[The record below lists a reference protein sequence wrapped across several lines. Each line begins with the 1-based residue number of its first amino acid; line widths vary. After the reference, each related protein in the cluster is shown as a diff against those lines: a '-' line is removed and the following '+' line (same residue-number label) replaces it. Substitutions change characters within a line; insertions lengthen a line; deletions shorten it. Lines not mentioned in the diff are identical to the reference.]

1 MLKFIIRRL
10 TRGFVTLL
18 IFQSLLF
25 ALIHYLPYDFT
36 AFLLLSPSVRGIV
49 RRQFGLHL
57 PVWEQYLNWLGR
69 FLRFDMGVSYQY
81 WPNSVLSI
89 LSTRLSRTLLLF
101 LSAAILSY
109 LLGIW
114 LGKIVA
120 WRRGSVLEAVATL
133 GGIASYTSF
142 APWLGFVMISVF
154 AWTLG
159 WFPYQRLV
167 NHNVWFDAPVTVESV
182 LSRLLITVILLTIFL
197 WITFQLTRK
206 IWRRSTRLGIQGS
219 IIALLSIVTIYLWI
233 RSGIVHLALDLLNH
247 LVLPLGTVILLSF
260 GETMMT
266 MRASMLETQNADFVL
281 MARAKGL
288 PDRVIRDRHVAR
300 NAILP
305 VITRLLL
312 NLPFVLVGS
321 LVIERVFQWQAMG
334 GIIFGAIEFQDIP
347 ILMGILSIVGMLALS
362 LHILLDILYVL
373 LDPRVRHESGSNL

>member
-10 TRGFVTLL
+10 ARGFVALL

-25 ALIHYLPYDFT
+25 ALIHSLPYDFT

-49 RRQFGLHL
+49 QRQFGMHL
-57 PVWEQYLNWLGR
+57 PVWEQYLHWLGR

-81 WPNSVLSI
+81 WPHSVASI
-89 LSTRLSRTLLLF
+89 LAARLSRTLILF

-120 WRRGSVLEAVATL
+120 WRRGSLLEAGVTL

-142 APWLGFVMISVF
+142 APWLGFVMISIF
-154 AWTLG
+154 AWSLG

-167 NHNVWFDAPVTVESV
+167 DHNIWFGAPVSVESV
-182 LSRLLITVILLTIFL
+182 LSRLSLTAIILTITFWIAGLLTK
-197 WITFQLTRK
+197 K
-206 IWRRSTRLGIQGS
+206 IWRRSIRLSVQGS
-219 IIALLSIVTIYLWI
+219 VITLACAVTVVFWM

-247 LVLPLGTVILLSF
+247 LVLPLGTVVLLSF

-266 MRASMLETQNADFVL
+266 MRASMLETQKADFVL
-281 MARAKGL
+281 LARAKGL
-288 PDRVIRDRHVAR
+288 PDKEIRDRHVAR

-334 GIIFGAIEFQDIP
+334 QIIFGAIEFQDIP
-347 ILMGILSIVGMLALS
+347 IIMGILSIVGMIALS

-373 LDPRVRHESGSNL
+373 LDPRARYETGGNL